1 MLSDKRIISFL
12 RCIMGF
18 HSPQCIHAPIFDPQ
32 QPLYIRC
39 IRARSAYMAF
49 CHLGWVT
56 AHKNTYV
63 SPKVTR
69 TLSHA
74 HCVKGLLPDVTL
86 VLGES
91 KTSQTV

>member
-1 MLSDKRIISFL
+1 
-12 RCIMGF
+12 
-18 HSPQCIHAPIFDPQ
+18 
-32 QPLYIRC
+32 
-39 IRARSAYMAF
+39 MAF

-56 AHKNTYV
+56 AHKYTYV